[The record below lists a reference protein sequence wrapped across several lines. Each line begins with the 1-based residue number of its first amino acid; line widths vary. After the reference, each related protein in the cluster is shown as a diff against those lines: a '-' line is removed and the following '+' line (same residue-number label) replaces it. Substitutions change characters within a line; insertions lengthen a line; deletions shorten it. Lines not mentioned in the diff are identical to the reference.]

1 MIDKELK
8 LRGVPD
14 ILRGTDG
21 ERITDKKTW
30 EENREKLKELL
41 CLHEYGFLPPEPKD
55 LKFEILRSDERFFA
69 NTAIYQKILIT
80 ASLEN
85 GEFSFPVQFVR
96 PKKEGRHKTIVFL
109 NFRDGVPDK
118 YYPAEEICDRGFA
131 VATIYYKDV
140 TGDDGDFTNGLA
152 GVLFGGK
159 ERNEH
164 DPGKIM
170 MWAWAAMRAADY
182 LQTLDSADLE
192 SLAVIGHSRLGK
204 TALVAAAFDERF
216 RFVHSNNSGCSGAA
230 IIRGKTGEQ
239 IDDICRNFPFWF
251 CENYK
256 TYRKNESALPFDQ
269 HLLLALSAPRF
280 VSVGSAAED
289 LWADPASEFLAC
301 AAASPVYSLYGKE
314 GLIAPDT
321 FPPEEGAYQ
330 VGRIGYYLRP
340 GSHFLSRYDWNK
352 FLDFIESKV

>member
-1 MIDKELK
+1 M
-8 LRGVPD
+8 R
-14 ILRGTDG
+14 
-21 ERITDKKTW
+21 
-30 EENREKLKELL
+30 
-41 CLHEYGFLPPEPKD
+41 
-55 LKFEILRSDERFFA
+55 
-69 NTAIYQKILIT
+69 Q
-80 ASLEN
+80 
-85 GEFSFPVQFVR
+85 
-96 PKKEGRHKTIVFL
+96 
-109 NFRDGVPDK
+109 
-118 YYPAEEICDRGFA
+118 GFA

-239 IDDICRNFPFWF
+239 IDDICRNFP
-251 CENYK
+251 
-256 TYRKNESALPFDQ
+256 S
-269 HLLLALSAPRF
+269 
-280 VSVGSAAED
+280 GSAKTTKLTERTKAPCH
-289 LWADPASEFLAC
+289 LTSTCFLPSQPPDSFPS
-301 AAASPVYSLYGKE
+301 AARRRIYG
-314 GLIAPDT
+314 LTPLPNFSHAPPR
-321 FPPEEGAYQ
+321 PPFTPFTEKR
-330 VGRIGYYLRP
+330 VLLPPTPFRP
-340 GSHFLSRYDWNK
+340 KRAHIKSAA
-352 FLDFIESKV
+352 